1 MSWLKV
7 LAPAAVALIAAG
19 CSFTGGNAPISNG
32 PTTTTVYTVKPGDTL
47 YAVARRYSLDPV
59 AVARENGLSDPSK
72 LRVGQQIKL
81 SISSGVQQDI
91 ERIQA
96 HQQEKTSASASAAAA
111 APAAA
116 KPVTAQKTET
126 QTSSNSSA
134 AESSSSSAFIWPVK
148 GRIVQPFSTLNKG
161 IDIAASAGTPV
172 KAAED
177 GDVVFVGN
185 VKGYGNLVILRHT
198 KELVT
203 AYGRNGTITV
213 KQGQKVTKGQ
223 KIADVGASDDK
234 ESRVHFEVRRNGKSL
249 DPTTILPKQ

>member
-72 LRVGQQIKL
+72 LRVGQHLKL
-81 SISSGVQQDI
+81 SISSGMQQDI

-96 HQQEKTSASASAAAA
+96 HQQEKASASSSSAAAA
-111 APAAA
+111 
-116 KPVTAQKTET
+116 PVTVQRTDT
-126 QTSSNSSA
+126 QTSSQSSS
-134 AESSSSSAFIWPVK
+134 AESSTSSAFIWPVK

-161 IDIAASAGTPV
+161 IDIGASAGTPV
-172 KAAED
+172 KAAAD

-223 KIADVGASDDK
+223 KIADVGKSDDS
-234 ESRVHFEVRRNGKSL
+234 ETRVHFEVRRNGKSL

>member
-1 MSWLKV
+1 MK
-7 LAPAAVALIAAG
+7 
-19 CSFTGGNAPISNG
+19 
-32 PTTTTVYTVKPGDTL
+32 
-47 YAVARRYSLDPV
+47 
-59 AVARENGLSDPSK
+59 
-72 LRVGQQIKL
+72 
-81 SISSGVQQDI
+81 
-91 ERIQA
+91 
-96 HQQEKTSASASAAAA
+96 AAA
-111 APAAA
+111 
-116 KPVTAQKTET
+116 
-126 QTSSNSSA
+126 
-134 AESSSSSAFIWPVK
+134 
-148 GRIVQPFSTLNKG
+148 
-161 IDIAASAGTPV
+161 
-172 KAAED
+172 D

>member
-7 LAPAAVALIAAG
+7 LTPAAVVLIAAG

-72 LRVGQQIKL
+72 LKVGQHLKL
-81 SISSGVQQDI
+81 SISSSMQQDI

-96 HQQEKTSASASAAAA
+96 HQQEKTSVSSSSAAA

-116 KPVTAQKTET
+116 APVTVQKTES
-126 QTSSNSSA
+126 QTSSQSSS

-148 GRIVQPFSTLNKG
+148 GSIVQPFSTLNKG

-172 KAAED
+172 KASAD

-223 KIADVGASDDK
+223 KIADVGKSDDK
-234 ESRVHFEVRRNGKSL
+234 ETRVHFEVRRNGKSL

>member
-72 LRVGQQIKL
+72 LRVGQHLKL
-81 SISSGVQQDI
+81 SISSGMQQDI

-96 HQQEKTSASASAAAA
+96 HQQEKTSASSSSAAA

-116 KPVTAQKTET
+116 APVTVQKTET
-126 QTSSNSSA
+126 QTSSQSSS

-172 KAAED
+172 KAAAD

-223 KIADVGASDDK
+223 KIADVGKSDDK
-234 ESRVHFEVRRNGKSL
+234 ETRVHFEVRRNGKSL